1 MATQGRTT
9 GPPLAQE
16 LLDEPYRFAFF
27 QAVRLLERI
36 YADRAPVGQDADA
49 TREVVRFRTRPTL
62 SFPACEIHD
71 LTQDPQ
77 QDGAAPE
84 MMVSFMGAIGPL
96 GILPHQYTE
105 LVMDRARY
113 QDTALWSF
121 LDIFNHRMISLFYRV
136 WEKYHF
142 PIAYERTGED
152 QFTMYLFDLIGM
164 GTNGLRDRLS
174 FRDQGLLFYSGLIA
188 QRPHSA
194 IAMGAIV
201 GDYFGAP
208 ANVVQFPGEWLKLE
222 DNVTSLGSAN
232 SQLGV
237 STIAGDRVWS
247 DQSKFRLRIGPVSLK
262 KFNSF
267 LPVGSAYKPLTEMV
281 RLLAG
286 LEFEYDVQLSLKRDE
301 VPFFVLGSDPN
312 GARLGWT
319 SWLKTS
325 DFSKDDDQVVL
336 SDKLQLV
343 AATTN

>member
-36 YADRAPVGQDADA
+36 YTDRGPVGQDADA

-113 QDTALWSF
+113 QDTALWAF
-121 LDIFNHRMISLFYRV
+121 LDIFNHRMISLFYRM
-136 WEKYHF
+136 WEKHRF
-142 PIAYERTGED
+142 PIAYERGKLD
-152 QFTMYLFDLIGM
+152 QFTGFLFDIIGL
-164 GTNGLRDRLS
+164 GTGGLRGRLS
-174 FRDQGLLFYSGLIA
+174 FDDQALLLYGGLVA

-194 IAMGAIV
+194 SVIAAILS
-201 GDYFGAP
+201 DYFGVPTRA
-208 ANVVQFPGEWLKLE
+208 VQFAGQWLNL
-222 DNVTSLGSAN
+222 D
-232 SQLGV
+232 
-237 STIAGDRVWS
+237 
-247 DQSKFRLRIGPVSLK
+247 
-262 KFNSF
+262 
-267 LPVGSAYKPLTEMV
+267 
-281 RLLAG
+281 
-286 LEFEYDVQLSLKRDE
+286 
-301 VPFFVLGSDPN
+301 
-312 GARLGWT
+312 
-319 SWLKTS
+319 
-325 DFSKDDDQVVL
+325 
-336 SDKLQLV
+336 
-343 AATTN
+343 